1 MAAIRAF
8 LSPFRLPG
16 EAQKIDRIM
25 CEFAARF
32 CGQVLIP
39 PSDPLGGTPSSRWCA
54 PSLSAV
60 QNVGVFADPDAA
72 YVLGFSVIMLN
83 TDAHSSQIKHKMTKQ
98 EFVRNNRGINAGGD
112 PAWWSKWPSW
122 LGHSWPPQARQTASR
137 LGAVASALVRSHL
150 SPQIPPGRRD
160 LGATPRQT
168 HRFRGV

>member
-1 MAAIRAF
+1 VAAIRAF

-83 TDAHSSQIKHKMTKQ
+83 TDAHSSQIKHKMTQQ

-112 PAWWSKWPSW
+112 
-122 LGHSWPPQARQTASR
+122 LPPE
-137 LGAVASALVRSHL
+137 LLDAVYDDIVSCEIKTVTTPL
-150 SPQIPPGRRD
+150 PPH
-160 LGATPRQT
+160 T
-168 HRFRGV
+168 HTL